1 MPVSLVNIFYN
12 SLSFATATS
21 AWTNSDL
28 TSLAPDG
35 WYSEVG
41 IFRRQYLGVLGP
53 VQTCPSC
60 ILSCGAAV
68 SGVGAVGTYA
78 LDFSLGTDI
87 GAVVVKFLP
96 SNIPD
101 KATWTYDGV
110 SASEYSSQSEGYLQ
124 GVVGQITAGTACGI
138 TNALGSSGATF
149 SGTSYI
155 YDTALAGFIDTGV
168 ASNMGPYTN
177 AAAGGVALTTSAPGE
192 CFMVIPKPLSSP
204 GSMSMLIEGPCSGT
218 GWNIEIFCPRQ
229 LQSFSVGNM
238 GGSCGVTGTDMY
250 YCSVDPTSDGTS
262 AVIAVNDWVF
272 TDPNGVNKFG
282 AGEFPIT
289 MSAINYCITVG
300 TDGVV
305 TALTACSGSCV

>member
-1 MPVSLVNIFYN
+1 MPVSLVNIFYD

-68 SGVGAVGTYA
+68 SGVGTVGTYD

-110 SASEYSSQSEGYLQ
+110 VLNCGDVVFV
-124 GVVGQITAGTACGI
+124 GVVEPVVVWSREWKVFQVEGCRVQVQVWHHRGSAAKATRRLLVVRSSATMQGTA
-138 TNALGSSGATF
+138 
-149 SGTSYI
+149 
-155 YDTALAGFIDTGV
+155 TALD
-168 ASNMGPYTN
+168 
-177 AAAGGVALTTSAPGE
+177 
-192 CFMVIPKPLSSP
+192 SSR
-204 GSMSMLIEGPCSGT
+204 G
-218 GWNIEIFCPRQ
+218 
-229 LQSFSVGNM
+229 
-238 GGSCGVTGTDMY
+238 
-250 YCSVDPTSDGTS
+250 
-262 AVIAVNDWVF
+262 
-272 TDPNGVNKFG
+272 
-282 AGEFPIT
+282 
-289 MSAINYCITVG
+289 
-300 TDGVV
+300 
-305 TALTACSGSCV
+305 